1 METKCWGWNPKKKKI
16 SKIYSLTKDCKF
28 WAGLLLRNVA
38 YLLSFIAPGYRL
50 AITHR
55 WSSPNSGNSRTFT
68 GDIDFFIDLL
78 ISETADK
85 ACPWKLAMFSHSV
98 FKLLVLQT
106 RKNQSLFGKGLR
118 VFHVGVAVFSSYMRR
133 LQL

>member
-1 METKCWGWNPKKKKI
+1 MVCMYIKNSMQSDKIEHFIQSYTNGYTSFWRLRVEAEIQKKKI

-55 WSSPNSGNSRTFT
+55 LSSPNSGNSRTFT

-85 ACPWKLAMFSHSV
+85 ACP
-98 FKLLVLQT
+98 
-106 RKNQSLFGKGLR
+106 
-118 VFHVGVAVFSSYMRR
+118 
-133 LQL
+133 

>member
-1 METKCWGWNPKKKKI
+1 MVYMYIKNSIESDKIEHFIQSYTKGYTSFWRLSVEAEIQKKI

-55 WSSPNSGNSRTFT
+55 
-68 GDIDFFIDLL
+68 
-78 ISETADK
+78 
-85 ACPWKLAMFSHSV
+85 
-98 FKLLVLQT
+98 
-106 RKNQSLFGKGLR
+106 
-118 VFHVGVAVFSSYMRR
+118 
-133 LQL
+133 